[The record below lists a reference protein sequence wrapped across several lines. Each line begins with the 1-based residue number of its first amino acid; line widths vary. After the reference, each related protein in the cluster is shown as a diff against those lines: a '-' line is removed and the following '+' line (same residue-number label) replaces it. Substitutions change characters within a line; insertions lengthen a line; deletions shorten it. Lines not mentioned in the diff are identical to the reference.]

1 MTDTPAPR
9 GETSA
14 AYQAPPAQ
22 APLAQARRQNGMGTT
37 ALVIGVVALV
47 LAVLLVFAPIGA
59 LLGLIATVLG
69 ILGIARAN
77 QGLADNRGQA
87 LAGLLTGLVAL
98 ALGIAITIGVGTF
111 LASHVT
117 DLNRFGDCMGNAA
130 SSQARDTCA
139 REFADRLGN

>member
-1 MTDTPAPR
+1 VTDTPAPG
-9 GETSA
+9 GETA
-14 AYQAPPAQ
+14 APVPSAPPH
-22 APLAQARRQNGMGTT
+22 ARRQNGMGTA

-47 LAVLLVFAPIGA
+47 LAVLFIFAPLGG

-87 LAGLLTGLVAL
+87 LAGLITGLLGL

-117 DLNRFGDCMGNAA
+117 DLNRFGSCLDNAA
-130 SSQARDTCA
+130 SSQARESCA
-139 REFADRLGN
+139 REFADRLDN